1 MTKQLAFDLT
11 ARHAC
16 GRSDFWVAPCNQE
29 AIAWIDKYPNWPMH
43 ALLIYGEEGSGK
55 SHLAS
60 IFSDEHIEAADL
72 DETTTFKGEKI
83 VVENLDELKNEE
95 ALFHLFNSVQ
105 EQGGGLLMT
114 ARKLPNFSL
123 PDLQSRISMIPKA
136 EIKMPDDQTIEA
148 VCAKVFEDKQITV
161 EPVVFSYIATHL
173 TRSFSS
179 IQRVLNL
186 ADVMALEKGRRITV
200 PLIRE
205 AIEQLEGV
213 SQ

>member
-1 MTKQLAFDLT
+1 MTEQLAFDLT

-60 IFSDEHIEAADL
+60 IFSDEHIEAIDL
-72 DETTTFKGEKI
+72 NETIVPKSQKI
-83 VVENLDELKNEE
+83 VVENVDQLKNEE

-105 EQGGGLLMT
+105 EMGGGLLMT
-114 ARKLPNFSL
+114 ARKLPVFSL

-161 EPVVFSYIATHL
+161 DPVVFSYIATHL
-173 TRSFSS
+173 TRSFASV
-179 IQRVLNL
+179 QRVLNL
-186 ADVMALEKGRRITV
+186 ADAMALEKGRRITV
-200 PLIRE
+200 PLMKE
-205 AIEQLEGV
+205 AIEKLERMN
-213 SQ
+213 

>member
-1 MTKQLAFDLT
+1 MTEQLAFDLT

-29 AIAWIDKYPNWPMH
+29 AIAWIDRYPNWPMH

-60 IFSDEHIEAADL
+60 IFSDERMEAVDL
-72 DETTTFKGEKI
+72 DDTIVPKSQKI
-83 VVENLDELKNEE
+83 VVENVDQLKNEE

-114 ARKLPNFSL
+114 ARKLPNFAL

-136 EIKMPDDQTIEA
+136 EIKMPDDRTIEA

-161 EPVVFSYIATHL
+161 DPIVFSYIATHL
-173 TRSFSS
+173 TRSFASV
-179 IQRVLNL
+179 QRVLNL
-186 ADVMALEKGRRITV
+186 ADAMALEKGRRITV
-200 PLIRE
+200 PLIKE
-205 AIEQLEGV
+205 VIEKLERMP
-213 SQ
+213 